1 MSVSKADAN
10 GAGSVSPPV
19 PAPATTDR
27 VARGKGT
34 SGAGHANGANTT
46 WSTARKQV
54 QVAEAS
60 KRSGS
65 LNFKAIDAALDD
77 LTFAELRFVGAYNS
91 YIKDKNVETKA
102 AYEKEKD
109 RYKTAQMDFEMFIEN
124 QTNGLAADSSVYPAG
139 HGLKNSAQ
147 VRRLEQ
153 KILDHASGP
162 QRKRVQEAINQ
173 NRGLRA
179 AREARALSA
188 KMQETNGKL
197 NQTQKSEAVH
207 IIGDATDAVT
217 GKHREDDNLPASLI
231 TTMRLDRFDTLLDA
245 ATTDYGNGQK
255 LDLGLY
261 VQLTDN
267 IRAQMGALDADSNK
281 DFGDIVAKYREA
293 APINLGP

>member
-1 MSVSKADAN
+1 MSVGKADAN
-10 GAGSVSPPV
+10 GAGSVTP
-19 PAPATTDR
+19 PAPATTDD
-27 VARGKGT
+27 AAPGKGT
-34 SGAGHANGANTT
+34 PGAGLANGANTT
-46 WSTARKQV
+46 WSTARRQV

-65 LNFKAIDAALDD
+65 LNFKAIDNALND
-77 LTFAELRFVGAYNS
+77 LQFAKLRFVHANNDYVAKQTG
-91 YIKDKNVETKA
+91 ETRET
-102 AYEKEKD
+102 YENEKR
-109 RYKTAQMDFEMFIEN
+109 RYRTAQMDFGILIAK
-124 QTNGLAADSSVYPAG
+124 QTDGLAGDSSIYPAG